1 MRMRGRVIEIF
12 SSFQGEGLIAGK
24 RQIFIRFAGC
34 NLNCSY
40 CDTRYARAG
49 GKWMGVDEVINDVL
63 RKMSN
68 DLHSISFT
76 GGEPLLQ
83 HEFVGEIAR
92 KLKECGFLTYLET
105 NGTFPVRLQ
114 EVARVFDFV
123 AIDIKLPSHFQD
135 MSIERY
141 KQILNRELCS
151 ILVSYDERIITFAKM
166 VICRST
172 TYIEVEEVCQELED
186 EIGDRAIPLILQPC
200 TATNGV
206 DEPTFEQLV
215 KMSEIASSYIRSV
228 YVLPQIHRCM
238 GWR

>member
-1 MRMRGRVIEIF
+1 MKGRVVEIF

-24 RQIFIRFAGC
+24 RQIFIRFTGC
-34 NLNCSY
+34 NLNCNY

-49 GKWMGVDEVINDVL
+49 GKWMDTDEVIDDVL
-63 RKMSN
+63 RRVSN

-83 HEFVGEIAR
+83 HRFVGEIAQR
-92 KLKECGFLTYLET
+92 LKEYGFLTYLET
-105 NGTFPVRLQ
+105 NGTFPTRLQ
-114 EVARVFDFV
+114 EVAGVFDFA

-135 MSIERY
+135 MTIERY
-141 KQILNRELCS
+141 EQILNRELCS
-151 ILVSYDERIITFAKM
+151 ILVSYDEGIMTFVKM
-166 VICRST
+166 VISRNT
-172 TYIEVEEVCQELED
+172 TYVEVEEVCQELKD
-186 EIGDRAIPLILQPC
+186 EVDGRVIPVILQPC
-200 TATNGV
+200 TAINGV
-206 DEPTFEQLV
+206 NEPTFEQLV